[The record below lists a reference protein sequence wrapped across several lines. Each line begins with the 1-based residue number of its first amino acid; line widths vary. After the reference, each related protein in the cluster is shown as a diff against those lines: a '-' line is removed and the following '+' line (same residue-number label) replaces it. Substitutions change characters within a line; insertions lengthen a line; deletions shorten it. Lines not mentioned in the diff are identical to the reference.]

1 MGSRPNAQH
10 SRIEPEFRS
19 IGTPRMASE
28 IISLTEFKAKAA
40 QVLADI
46 KASEHTVV
54 LTQNGRA
61 TAVVQDFESHQRL
74 QDALLMLKL
83 VLQAEADIAAGNTT
97 PQAEVFADI
106 RARLEPAE

>member
-1 MGSRPNAQH
+1 
-10 SRIEPEFRS
+10 
-19 IGTPRMASE
+19 MASQ

-40 QVLADI
+40 QVLAEI
-46 KASEHTVV
+46 KGREHTVV

-61 TAVVQDFESHQRL
+61 AVVVQDYEAHQRL

-83 VLQAEADIAAGNTT
+83 LSQGEADLAAGRTI
-97 PQAEVFADI
+97 PQREVFANI